1 MSGNPNNPLSNQMDL
16 VLKELA
22 NISAKLNVI
31 EEKFNERMTLMETRF
46 DCLEEGLKG
55 WIGKTEL
62 RFITIEGHLVVS
74 KTESKSVQKKL
85 KEVVEQSKS
94 K

>member
-1 MSGNPNNPLSNQMDL
+1 
-16 VLKELA
+16 
-22 NISAKLNVI
+22 
-31 EEKFNERMTLMETRF
+31 MTLMETRF